1 MWFGGQALPPP
12 PQTTG
17 LIGALNP
24 NRGDAAFALFQGE
37 ADPLAF
43 IQLAQARVLNGTYVY
58 ENIIPPSIRGNETIA
73 LAWVEPFHN
82 TGLCGFWSDGRLL
95 YRFHIGTFLTHL
107 IQGGGHV
114 LPDHYAGLET
124 IQAKVANGN

>member
-1 MWFGGQALPPP
+1 
-12 PQTTG
+12 
-17 LIGALNP
+17 
-24 NRGDAAFALFQGE
+24 
-37 ADPLAF
+37 
-43 IQLAQARVLNGTYVY
+43 
-58 ENIIPPSIRGNETIA
+58 
-73 LAWVEPFHN
+73 
-82 TGLCGFWSDGRLL
+82 LCGFWSDGRLL